1 MNAPAPRPPALAAAA
16 LVAVLA
22 GLAALLVVPA
32 APASAAATLPDGFV
46 ERGVVRGLVGPIDLE
61 FAPDGRLFVAE
72 QAGRLRVLH
81 VDGSLSTF
89 VDLRPLVDHTDE
101 RGLLGVAFDPDF
113 ATNHF
118 VYLDLTRK
126 ATAQRAVHNEIMR
139 VTARGGKAVPGS
151 RRVLFRLNAQQT
163 SHHLAGSLEF
173 GTDGKLYVSSGDN
186 QVSANAQKLTNLFGK
201 VLRLNRSG
209 TIPHSNPFFKRATGR
224 NRAIW
229 ARGLR
234 NPFKIARDPGTGT
247 LFVNDV
253 GEKTW
258 EEINQG
264 ARGGNFGWPAREGDE
279 GGGRFTA
286 PVFAY
291 HHGASA
297 SRGCAIT
304 GGTFYDPS
312 LDQFP
317 ARFVGD
323 YFFAD
328 LCGGW
333 IRRYDPAT
341 DTAHRFGTGF
351 PTRSLVDLEV
361 SDTGDLYVL
370 RRTGRV
376 TRIHYTG

>member
-1 MNAPAPRPPALAAAA
+1 MKRPSSRPSALAAAPLLA
-16 LVAVLA
+16 LLALLA
-22 GLAALLVVPA
+22 GLLVVVPA
-32 APASAAATLPDGFV
+32 APASAAVTLPDGFV
-46 ERGVVRGLVGPIDLE
+46 ERGVLRGLAGPIDME

-81 VDGSLSTF
+81 LDGSLSTF

-126 ATAQRAVHNEIMR
+126 ATAQRPVHNEIVR
-139 VTARGGKAVPGS
+139 VTARGNKAVPGS

-186 QVSANAQKLTNLFGK
+186 QVSAHAQKLTNLFGK

-209 TIPHSNPFFKRATGR
+209 TIPPSNPFFQRATGR

-234 NPFKIARDPGTGT
+234 NPFKIARDPGAGT

-253 GEKTW
+253 GETTW
-258 EEINQG
+258 EEINRG
-264 ARGGNFGWPAREGDE
+264 ARGSPHRCSPTTTGSRPAVAARS
-279 GGGRFTA
+279 RAARSTTPA
-286 PVFAY
+286 QTSSRR
-291 HHGASA
+291 AS
-297 SRGCAIT
+297 
-304 GGTFYDPS
+304 
-312 LDQFP
+312 
-317 ARFVGD
+317 
-323 YFFAD
+323 
-328 LCGGW
+328 
-333 IRRYDPAT
+333 
-341 DTAHRFGTGF
+341 
-351 PTRSLVDLEV
+351 
-361 SDTGDLYVL
+361 
-370 RRTGRV
+370 
-376 TRIHYTG
+376 